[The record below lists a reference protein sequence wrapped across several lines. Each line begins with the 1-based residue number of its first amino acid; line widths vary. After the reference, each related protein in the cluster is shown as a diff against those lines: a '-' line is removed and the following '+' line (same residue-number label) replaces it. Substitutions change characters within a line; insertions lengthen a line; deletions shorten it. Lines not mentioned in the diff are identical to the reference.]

1 MDADVL
7 PKGELRVA
15 DGSVPTGAPFL
26 AVDADGVGPSGFT
39 DGSFDVKDISTL
51 ARALEINE
59 MECFVLIDGCLRL
72 YAPICGAEKL
82 DLALRSVSASG
93 VPRAG
98 WTRKSD
104 RSKTFF
110 MDGPRKTACYLR
122 FVPWQR
128 RGL

>member
-1 MDADVL
+1 
-7 PKGELRVA
+7 VA

-82 DLALRSVSASG
+82 DLALRLGFGFRSAKG
-93 VPRAG
+93 RVDEKKRQEQNIFHG
-98 WTRKSD
+98 WTS
-104 RSKTFF
+104 
-110 MDGPRKTACYLR
+110 
-122 FVPWQR
+122 
-128 RGL
+128 